1 MSALSF
7 KINAETDKLNSFI
20 ASLDRLKTV
29 LGDIPSGTK
38 EFDVIN
44 RKIAEME
51 ARVGQSM
58 KKIAQMQGEA
68 TRAVEQAASAG
79 SSASGVQATKEDNV
93 AYHELLETLKAVNA
107 SKEENIALISR
118 YQAQIVKLKTD
129 IKDLN
134 EAERRGKQ
142 LTDAQKSSRFAAA
155 VSVEEYKQAISRA
168 RKELANQIK
177 LEQVARG
184 SIDEMSQALSRM
196 RAVYRSLN
204 ESERGSGWGQ
214 TLLKNI
220 ETLDAKIK
228 GLDASM
234 GVHARNVGNYA
245 SGFDMLGFQI
255 QQVAREFPAL
265 AYGPQVFF
273 AAISN
278 NIPMLADEIARAK
291 KQVKEL
297 KDAGKSFT
305 PVWKQIASS
314 LISWQTLLVAGVTV
328 LTLYGKEIVGW
339 VGSLFK
345 GKQAL
350 DAAKVAADQFH
361 ATMTEGTVAAQ
372 AELTKLDLIYKA
384 ATDLSK
390 PYEERAEAVK
400 KLQDIYPAYFGN
412 MAAEQVMVGNA
423 VEAYEGLRDAI
434 IEVARAKAAQD
445 LITKDAQSILRIEQ
459 TGDAYNNY
467 ASALK
472 KYNDEYKKR
481 LEQTEDSGFELPG
494 AIFEAEQYAKSVS
507 GIKKYR
513 EEFISAL
520 EKMGDEG
527 KEIWKQIKE
536 NYNGDVDAFIDA
548 INKSIEKLAPSAEK
562 LYTGKTPQELNAA
575 ANKARQEAENAAKK
589 TKAQQERNQKE
600 LEKAL
605 EKLRDDALQAEI
617 DSMQDGT
624 AKKIAQIN
632 LDYQKRSRA
641 IRKSVSELHKLWLEE
656 YKNRNVQDKDSDQYK
671 ARQQMETQFKG
682 NVDHLARPLIDA
694 AELVKKGW
702 EDAGEGIAT
711 VFSSQYG
718 ILDAKGKE
726 TEILV
731 TPILPNGDIL
741 SPQELE
747 DYIFNQLEGAQDILK
762 ADTKGIV
769 IATNVS
775 IDGSAGEKYHQLQ
788 GEYYADA
795 IEFAESLRIRTQA
808 LNDANEAIRQSERH
822 EAIAGKPAKIDLW
835 KDFEEDEKAWN
846 EYYEKYGTFRER
858 LQATKDKYDRKL
870 AEAQNE
876 GERASIQAEYDA
888 ALAQLEIESSSWAK
902 ELINKT
908 ISELEN
914 IQTQLENELE
924 AAKRTFNAFE
934 SSSDPEAQQWAARI
948 NKLEAQL
955 KALTPQINKAK
966 KAASDN
972 DWAKG
977 ALALNAIADG
987 AREALNGVRDLDEGL
1002 ADALETLVNIASSA
1016 GSFASAMEGVL
1027 NGASFTNIASAVAS
1041 GISLISSVI
1050 GALGLFGPSAE
1061 TKQYEALV
1069 KQYSGLIDIWDQLIE
1084 KKRDYINESWGEE
1097 LTNTRE
1103 ETLELLKMQTE
1114 TSRMLAK
1121 SRLRAGASAGS
1132 HSYGYRMWKGS
1143 YKFEGQNWRDVADE
1157 ISAALGTPITWID
1170 TFADLSSEQLQW
1182 IKENYSGLWSQMDGE
1197 FRDYLE
1203 NIITYGE
1210 QANEVIEQAKEQ
1222 ITQISFDSF
1231 ESDFASLLA
1240 DMNSDS
1246 KDFADNFE
1254 KYLQNA
1260 IMSSLVGNKYKEKLR
1275 DLYDEWA
1282 AMAESGNELTPEEI
1296 EKLRNKYKNITEA
1309 ALSERDVWK
1318 DILGWEETTS
1328 GQTATSRGF
1337 QAMSQDTGDEL
1348 NGRFTDIQG
1357 KVTDIRGFMMSDTM
1371 QIIGILSTCQ
1381 HIELIQIEGLQVN
1394 QELLRHAVM
1403 TYLEIVEINS
1413 TTKAM
1418 NKTLLSIDNRLNK
1431 IERNT
1436 SAL

>member
-7 KINAETDKLNSFI
+7 KINAEIDKLNSFI
-20 ASLDRLKTV
+20 ASLERLKTV

-51 ARVGQSM
+51 ARVEQSM
-58 KKIAQMQGEA
+58 KKIAQIQGEA
-68 TRAVEQAASAG
+68 FRAVEQAASAG
-79 SSASGVQATKEDNV
+79 NTASGSQATKEDNV

-142 LTDAQKSSRFAAA
+142 LTNDQKSSRFAAA
-155 VSVEEYKQAISRA
+155 VSIEEYKQAISRA

-255 QQVAREFPAL
+255 QQVARELPSL

-278 NIPMLADEIARAK
+278 NLPMLADEIARAK

-297 KDAGKSFT
+297 KNAGESFT

-339 VGSLFK
+339 TASLFK

-350 DAAKVAADQFH
+350 DSAKVAADQFH

-390 PYEERAEAVK
+390 PYKERAEAVN

-412 MAAEQVMVGNA
+412 MAAEQIMVGNA
-423 VEAYEGLRDAI
+423 VGVYESLRDAI

-445 LITKDAQSILRIEQ
+445 LITKDAQSIQRIEQ

-467 ASALK
+467 ANALK
-472 KYNDEYKKR
+472 KYDDEYKRR
-481 LEQTEDSGFELPG
+481 LEQNKDSGFELPS

-513 EEFISAL
+513 KEFISAL

-527 KEIWKQIKE
+527 KEIWKQIKD
-536 NYNGDVDAFIDA
+536 NYNGDVDAFVDA
-548 INKSIEKLAPSAEK
+548 INEGIEKLAPAAEK

-575 ANKARQEAENAAKK
+575 ANKARQEAENAARKA
-589 TKAQQERNQKE
+589 TAQQERDQKE

-605 EKLRDDALQAEI
+605 KKLRDEALQSEI
-617 DSMQDGT
+617 DSMQDGA

-632 LDYQKRSRA
+632 LDYKKREQVIKEGEENLKKLQGGNLPSDQQNMFVAMRA
-641 IRKSVSELHKLWLEE
+641 ENTLARMNSIAQIEIDEIDAEEKAMDAFLAKYGNYQEKRLVIMKEYAAKIAKAKTEGEKLLYSKEEADELKKLDFSMVEKSTLWTRLFKDAKTMATSSIASIIHDTELLIEYIDQIKTGHADDSIIAALGLTKEQVESLMADPRKIESILDALRRKRDELNKQDPFGALIRGFKDLKKAANDADKQMGAINEIIDGAQGAANIIRDVGDSVSELGEAIGSDFVSGFGNALTEISNVANSAISGAMSGMAIGGPIGAAIGAGVGILSGVIGGIGKRLKYNKQVREEYQNTLRKEYLAEYEINALYRERYDWAKKIGETTLSYLNRNTQEVRNQYAANQQEQEELWAKLMGSEYVSSERYRHGTWFRKAKVIKGYSTLQGKSWDEIELLATQGKLTNEAKDYYEALKKAREEGEELEKQMEQIAEETREAFTGIGFDTLVDGIVNGFKEGKRTMSDFADDFEDMMRDAVLQSLKMTALEE
-656 YKNRNVQDKDSDQYK
+656 PLRKWYEDFADKTND
-671 ARQQMETQFKG
+671 
-682 NVDHLARPLIDA
+682 
-694 AELVKKGW
+694 
-702 EDAGEGIAT
+702 EDGLTKQEIA
-711 VFSSQYG
+711 
-718 ILDAKGKE
+718 D
-726 TEILV
+726 
-731 TPILPNGDIL
+731 
-741 SPQELE
+741 
-747 DYIFNQLEGAQDILK
+747 LK
-762 ADTKGIV
+762 ADYARI
-769 IATNVS
+769 IE
-775 IDGSAGEKYHQLQ
+775 SAGKQ
-788 GEYYADA
+788 AD
-795 IEFAESLRIRTQA
+795 
-808 LNDANEAIRQSERH
+808 
-822 EAIAGKPAKIDLW
+822 
-835 KDFEEDEKAWN
+835 
-846 EYYEKYGTFRER
+846 
-858 LQATKDKYDRKL
+858 
-870 AEAQNE
+870 
-876 GERASIQAEYDA
+876 
-888 ALAQLEIESSSWAK
+888 
-902 ELINKT
+902 
-908 ISELEN
+908 ELER
-914 IQTQLENELE
+914 ITGIPIGS
-924 AAKRTFNAFE
+924 T
-934 SSSDPEAQQWAARI
+934 SS
-948 NKLEAQL
+948 
-955 KALTPQINKAK
+955 
-966 KAASDN
+966 
-972 DWAKG
+972 
-977 ALALNAIADG
+977 
-987 AREALNGVRDLDEGL
+987 
-1002 ADALETLVNIASSA
+1002 
-1016 GSFASAMEGVL
+1016 
-1027 NGASFTNIASAVAS
+1027 
-1041 GISLISSVI
+1041 
-1050 GALGLFGPSAE
+1050 
-1061 TKQYEALV
+1061 
-1069 KQYSGLIDIWDQLIE
+1069 
-1084 KKRDYINESWGEE
+1084 
-1097 LTNTRE
+1097 
-1103 ETLELLKMQTE
+1103 
-1114 TSRMLAK
+1114 
-1121 SRLRAGASAGS
+1121 
-1132 HSYGYRMWKGS
+1132 
-1143 YKFEGQNWRDVADE
+1143 
-1157 ISAALGTPITWID
+1157 
-1170 TFADLSSEQLQW
+1170 
-1182 IKENYSGLWSQMDGE
+1182 
-1197 FRDYLE
+1197 
-1203 NIITYGE
+1203 
-1210 QANEVIEQAKEQ
+1210 
-1222 ITQISFDSF
+1222 
-1231 ESDFASLLA
+1231 
-1240 DMNSDS
+1240 
-1246 KDFADNFE
+1246 
-1254 KYLQNA
+1254 
-1260 IMSSLVGNKYKEKLR
+1260 
-1275 DLYDEWA
+1275 
-1282 AMAESGNELTPEEI
+1282 
-1296 EKLRNKYKNITEA
+1296 
-1309 ALSERDVWK
+1309 
-1318 DILGWEETTS
+1318 
-1328 GQTATSRGF
+1328 QTATSRGF

-1371 QIIGILSTCQ
+1371 QIIGILHACQ
-1381 HIELIQIEGLQVN
+1381 HIEVIQIEGLQVN

-1418 NKTLLSIDNRLNK
+1418 NKTLLSIDKRLYN

-1436 SAL
+1436 SEL